1 MFKIRGRKHN
11 TVHVQAD
18 EFGGH
23 MESQLLLTPADV
35 AVRLSI
41 GRTVVYEL
49 MANGELESLKIG
61 RSRRILSSAVE
72 AYVERLRERARPDAD

>member
-1 MFKIRGRKHN
+1 
-11 TVHVQAD
+11 
-18 EFGGH
+18 

>member
-1 MFKIRGRKHN
+1 
-11 TVHVQAD
+11 
-18 EFGGH
+18 

-72 AYVERLRERARPDAD
+72 AYVERLRERARPDTD

>member
-1 MFKIRGRKHN
+1 
-11 TVHVQAD
+11 
-18 EFGGH
+18 

-72 AYVERLRERARPDAD
+72 AYVERLRERAQAAIEMSGDQVQ